1 MLKISSLH
9 IRREKRDSRVSLS
22 SGGSRCSGSG
32 SAYHVFL
39 FMLSLSARTTSTTT
53 TYTSNEEKGVTTRLW
68 RRGQSTVLIHF
79 NHIIHLL
86 LVVSLSITP
95 ATCPHLLALNGD
107 LHMERLAVLKGVILL
122 FFVRELLGLVQVLLI
137 LLKSNLEIQSLRS
150 LLETDTNVSLLAIL
164 LNSHDEVT
172 RRIQHG
178 FDDLF
183 VTLRQLPYS
192 RTVVTDGRGGKKL
205 SVVVN

>member
-9 IRREKRDSRVSLS
+9 ITFEKRHSRVSL
-22 SGGSRCSGSG
+22 RSGSG
-32 SAYHVFL
+32 RRSRSGSAHHVL
-39 FMLSLSARTTSTTT
+39 LRLSLSAGTTRTTT
-53 TYTSNEEKGVTTRLW
+53 TYNSNRASEPTTGLW
-68 RRGQSTVLIHF
+68 RRSQRTVLIHL

-95 ATCPHLLALNGD
+95 AIHTHLLVLDGN
-107 LHMERLAVLKGVILL
+107 LHVKRLTVLKSVVLLL
-122 FFVRELLGLVQVLLI
+122 FVRQLLGLVQVLFV
-137 LLKSNLEIQSLRS
+137 LLEGNLEIQSLRS
-150 LLETDTNVSLLAIL
+150 LLETDTDVSLLAIL

-178 FDDLF
+178 LNDLF
-183 VTLRQLPYS
+183 LTRLLLPYS
-192 RTVVTDGRGGKKL
+192 GTVVTDGRGGEQL